1 MCYNP
6 RLEGGPL
13 LLDFRMPVVHRRS
26 AFGKPRD
33 WVSSTGLAVAVSITY
48 FLAARLS
55 LLLLTKP
62 DGVAVFWPAA
72 GVAAGTLIAL
82 GPRARWPVAVGAMG
96 ATIVAHIL
104 AADRGILG
112 FIVFASCNGGE
123 AVLVA
128 WLIEHCFGSSFRLDR
143 LPNVLGLLAAAI
155 VGTAVSGI
163 GGTAGY
169 VLFQSS
175 TAPILTTWQH
185 WFASDALGIITVTPL
200 LIGLG
205 AAARD
210 PPRRDE
216 FIEGGVALVALAVVS
231 GLVIFL
237 PREPWAVV
245 VPVALLF
252 PLLLWL
258 AARCKPVFT
267 AAAAFIVAF
276 TIVLTITFGIGIFD
290 GTSFPIAESILT
302 AQAGILTVSLCG
314 LVLAA
319 LFSERRES
327 VAHLVRSNI
336 ALQRERDNK
345 LMNLEAMAASISHE
359 VKQPLAAIA
368 TNGEAAQ
375 LFLERAPP
383 DLEEVRSAL
392 DSIVND
398 SQRVSEMLDNVCALF
413 GSVAQQRRPVDVN
426 EMVLGALRVLG
437 PELEERRIV
446 LRTEFIL
453 SERPL
458 VMGHKGQLQEVII
471 NLARNAI
478 EAMDAIKDGN
488 RALHVKTQRNGRD
501 AITVLV
507 NDTGPGI
514 DPKKL
519 DRIFE
524 AFVTTKAGGMGL
536 GLAICR
542 TIIERHGGQLT
553 ATSDGKRGASFQFV
567 LPIELTVGS
576 STTQVSQ

>member
-1 MCYNP
+1 
-6 RLEGGPL
+6 
-13 LLDFRMPVVHRRS
+13 
-26 AFGKPRD
+26 
-33 WVSSTGLAVAVSITY
+33 
-48 FLAARLS
+48 
-55 LLLLTKP
+55 
-62 DGVAVFWPAA
+62 
-72 GVAAGTLIAL
+72 
-82 GPRARWPVAVGAMG
+82 
-96 ATIVAHIL
+96 
-104 AADRGILG
+104 
-112 FIVFASCNGGE
+112 
-123 AVLVA
+123 
-128 WLIEHCFGSSFRLDR
+128 
-143 LPNVLGLLAAAI
+143 
-155 VGTAVSGI
+155 
-163 GGTAGY
+163 
-169 VLFQSS
+169 LFKSS
-175 TAPILTTWQH
+175 TATILTTWQH
-185 WFASDALGIITVTPL
+185 WFASDALGIITVAPL
-200 LIGLG
+200 LTGLG
-205 AAARD
+205 AAVRD
-210 PPRRDE
+210 PPGRDE
-216 FIEGGVALVALAVVS
+216 FIEGGVALVALAVIS

-245 VPVALLF
+245 APVALPF

-267 AAAAFIVAF
+267 AAAAFIVTF

-290 GTSFPIAESILT
+290 DTSFPIAERVLT
-302 AQAGILTVSLCG
+302 AQAGILTVSLCA
-314 LVLAA
+314 LVLGA

-327 VAHLVRSNI
+327 EAHLVRSNI

-345 LMNLEAMAASISHE
+345 LMNLEAMAGSISHE

-368 TNGEAAQ
+368 TNGMAAKR
-375 LFLERAPP
+375 FLERAPP

-392 DSIVND
+392 DAIVND
-398 SQRVSEMLDNVCALF
+398 SQRASEILDNVRALF
-413 GSVAQQRRPVDVN
+413 GSVAQRCRPVAVN

-437 PELEERRIV
+437 PELEERRIAI
-446 LRTEFIL
+446 RTEFML
-453 SERPL
+453 EPPL

-471 NLARNAI
+471 NLARNAM
-478 EAMDAIKDGN
+478 EAMDAIKDRN
-488 RALHVKTQRNGRD
+488 RVLQIKTQRNDRD

-524 AFVTTKAGGMGL
+524 TFVTTKAGGMGL

>member
-1 MCYNP
+1 
-6 RLEGGPL
+6 L
-13 LLDFRMPVVHRRS
+13 LLDFHTPLVHRHS
-26 AFGKPRD
+26 AFWEPRD
-33 WVSSTGLAVAVSITY
+33 WVSSTGLAVAVSIAY
-48 FLAARLS
+48 ILAARLS
-55 LLLLTKP
+55 LVLLTIP

-96 ATIVAHIL
+96 ATIVAHLL
-104 AADRGILG
+104 AGDRGILG
-112 FIVFASCNGGE
+112 IIVFALCNGAE

-128 WLIEHCFGSSFRLDR
+128 WLIEHYFGSSFRLDR
-143 LPNVLGLLAAAI
+143 LPDVLGLLAAAI

-163 GGTAGY
+163 GGTAVY
-169 VLFQSS
+169 VLFQGS

-185 WFASDALGIITVTPL
+185 WFASDALGIVTVAPL
-200 LIGLG
+200 LMGLG

-231 GLVIFL
+231 GLVIFP
-237 PREPWAVV
+237 PRDPWAVV
-245 VPVALLF
+245 VSVALLF

-267 AAAAFIVAF
+267 AGAAFIVAF

-290 GTSFPIAESILT
+290 TTSFPIAERILI
-302 AQAGILTVSLCG
+302 AQAGILTVSLCA

-327 VAHLVRSNI
+327 EAHLVRSNI
-336 ALQRERDNK
+336 ALQCERDNK

-359 VKQPLAAIA
+359 VKQPLAATA
-368 TNGEAAQ
+368 TNGTAAK

-392 DSIVND
+392 DAMVND
-398 SQRVSEMLDNVCALF
+398 SQRACEILDNVRALF
-413 GSVAQQRRPVDVN
+413 GSVAQRRRSVDVN
-426 EMVLGALRVLG
+426 EMVLGALRVLA
-437 PELEERRIV
+437 PDLEERRIAI
-446 LRTEFIL
+446 RTEFIL
-453 SERPL
+453 EPPL
-458 VMGHKGQLQEVII
+458 VMGHKSQLQEVII

-478 EAMDAIKDGN
+478 EAMDAIKDRN
-488 RALHVKTQRNGRD
+488 RVLQIKTQRNDRD

-519 DRIFE
+519 HGIFE

>member
-1 MCYNP
+1 
-6 RLEGGPL
+6 
-13 LLDFRMPVVHRRS
+13 
-26 AFGKPRD
+26 
-33 WVSSTGLAVAVSITY
+33 LA
-48 FLAARLS
+48 
-55 LLLLTKP
+55 
-62 DGVAVFWPAA
+62 G
-72 GVAAGTLIAL
+72 
-82 GPRARWPVAVGAMG
+82 
-96 ATIVAHIL
+96 
-104 AADRGILG
+104 DRGILR
-112 FIVFASCNGGE
+112 FIVFALCNAGE

-128 WLIEHCFGSSFRLDR
+128 WLIEHYFGSSFRLDR
-143 LPNVLGLLAAAI
+143 LPNVLGLVAAAI
-155 VGTAVSGI
+155 VGTAVSGV
-163 GGTAGY
+163 GGTAGF
-169 VLFQSS
+169 VLFKSS

-185 WFASDALGIITVTPL
+185 WFASDALWIITVAPL
-200 LIGLG
+200 LTGLG

-258 AARCKPVFT
+258 AARCNPVFA

-276 TIVLTITFGIGIFD
+276 TIVLTITFRIGIFD
-290 GTSFPIAESILT
+290 GTSFPIAERILT
-302 AQAGILTVSLCG
+302 AQAGILTVSLCA

-319 LFSERRES
+319 VFSECRES
-327 VAHLVRSNI
+327 EAHLVRSNI

-345 LMNLEAMAASISHE
+345 LMNLEGMAASISHE

-383 DLEEVRSAL
+383 DHEEVRSAL
-392 DSIVND
+392 DAMAND
-398 SQRVSEMLDNVCALF
+398 GRRACEILDNVRALF
-413 GSVAQQRRPVDVN
+413 GSVAQRPRPVDVN
-426 EMVLGALRVLG
+426 EMILGALRVLG
-437 PELEERRIV
+437 PELEERRIA
-446 LRTEFIL
+446 LRTEL
-453 SERPL
+453 TLEPTL
-458 VMGHKGQLQEVII
+458 VMGHNGQLQEVII

-478 EAMDAIKDGN
+478 EAMDAIKDRN
-488 RALHVKTQRNGRD
+488 RVLHIKTQRNDRD

-519 DRIFE
+519 DGIFE

-542 TIIERHGGQLT
+542 TILERHGGQLT
-553 ATSDGKRGASFQFV
+553 ATSDGKRGASFRFV
-567 LPIELTVGS
+567 LPIEATVGS
-576 STTQVSQ
+576 STTQ

>member
-1 MCYNP
+1 V
-6 RLEGGPL
+6 GIG
-13 LLDFRMPVVHRRS
+13 
-26 AFGKPRD
+26 
-33 WVSSTGLAVAVSITY
+33 Y

-96 ATIVAHIL
+96 ATIVAHLL
-104 AADRGILG
+104 AGDRGILG
-112 FIVFASCNGGE
+112 LIVFALCNGGE

-128 WLIEHCFGSSFRLDR
+128 WLVEHYFGSSFRLDR
-143 LPNVLGLLAAAI
+143 LPNVLGLLAAAV
-155 VGTAVSGI
+155 VGTTVSGI
-163 GGTAGY
+163 GGTAGF

-175 TAPILTTWQH
+175 PAPILTTWHH
-185 WFASDALGIITVTPL
+185 WFASDALGIITVAPL
-200 LIGLG
+200 LTGLS

-210 PPRRDE
+210 PPRRE
-216 FIEGGVALVALAVVS
+216 AFIEGGVALVALAVVS

-237 PREPWAVV
+237 PRPWAVV
-245 VPVALLF
+245 VPVALLL

-276 TIVLTITFGIGIFD
+276 AIVLTITFGIGIFD
-290 GTSFPIAESILT
+290 STSLPIAERILT
-302 AQAGILTVSLCG
+302 AQAGILTVSLCA

-319 LFSERRES
+319 LFSERRENE
-327 VAHLVRSNI
+327 AHLVRSNR
-336 ALQRERDNK
+336 ALQSERDNK

-368 TNGEAAQ
+368 TNGMAAKR
-375 LFLERAPP
+375 FVERAPP
-383 DLEEVRSAL
+383 DLEEVRPAL
-392 DSIVND
+392 DAMVND
-398 SQRVSEMLDNVCALF
+398 SQRACEILDNVRALF
-413 GSVAQQRRPVDVN
+413 GSVAQRRRPVDVN
-426 EMVLGALRVLG
+426 EMVLEALRVLG
-437 PELEERRIV
+437 PELEERRIAI
-446 LRTEFIL
+446 RTEFTL
-453 SERPL
+453 ERPL
-458 VMGHKGQLQEVII
+458 VVGHKGQLQEVII

-478 EAMDAIKDGN
+478 EAMDAIKDRN
-488 RALHVKTQRNGRD
+488 RVLQIKTQRNDRD
-501 AITVLV
+501 AITVVV

-514 DPKKL
+514 DPTKS
-519 DRIFE
+519 DGIFE

-542 TIIERHGGQLT
+542 TIVERHGGQLT

-576 STTQVSQ
+576 STTQVSH

>member
-1 MCYNP
+1 
-6 RLEGGPL
+6 L
-13 LLDFRMPVVHRRS
+13 LLDLHKAVAQRLTPSGELSQR
-26 AFGKPRD
+26 
-33 WVSSTGLAVAVSITY
+33 WVSSIGLAVAVGIAY

-82 GPRARWPVAVGAMG
+82 GPSARWPVAVGAMS
-96 ATIVAHIL
+96 ATIVAHLLAGDQGIL
-104 AADRGILG
+104 A
-112 FIVFASCNGGE
+112 FIVFALCNGGE

-128 WLIEHCFGSSFRLDR
+128 WLIENYFGSSFRLDR

-155 VGTAVSGI
+155 VGAAVSGI
-163 GGTAGY
+163 GGTAGF
-169 VLFQSS
+169 VLFKSS
-175 TAPILTTWQH
+175 TAPIFTTWQH
-185 WFASDALGIITVTPL
+185 WFASDALGIVTVAPFL
-200 LIGLG
+200 MGLG

-216 FIEGGVALVALAVVS
+216 LIEGGMALVALTVMS

-237 PREPWAVV
+237 PHEPWAVAGI
-245 VPVALLF
+245 VALLF

-258 AARCKPVFT
+258 AARCRPFFT
-267 AAAAFIVAF
+267 AAAASIVAF
-276 TIVLTITFGIGIFD
+276 TIVFTITFGIGIFD
-290 GTSFPIAESILT
+290 NTNFPIAERILT
-302 AQAGILTVSLCG
+302 AQAGILTVSLCA

-327 VAHLVRSNI
+327 EANLVRSNI
-336 ALQRERDNK
+336 ALQGERENK

-368 TNGEAAQ
+368 VTGQAAKR
-375 LFLERAPP
+375 FLERAPP
-383 DLEEVRSAL
+383 DLEEVRAAL
-392 DSIVND
+392 DAMVND
-398 SQRVSEMLDNVCALF
+398 CQRASEILDNVRALF
-413 GSVAQQRRPVDVN
+413 GSVAQRRRPVDVN

-437 PELEERRIV
+437 PELEERRIAI
-446 LRTEFIL
+446 RTEFIL
-453 SERPL
+453 GPPL

-478 EAMDAIKDGN
+478 EAMDAIKDRN
-488 RALHVKTQRNGRD
+488 RVLHIKTQRNDRD

-507 NDTGPGI
+507 DDSGPGI
-514 DPKKL
+514 DPKML
-519 DRIFE
+519 DGIFE

-536 GLAICR
+536 GLALCR
-542 TIIERHGGQLT
+542 TIVERHGGQLT